1 MQMPN
6 EDMKVITV
14 MTRKGGAGK
23 TTLIRALASAAIR
36 DGKRCIIYDTDP
48 QQGMMNWA
56 ETLGISDPL
65 LSVEHLEFS
74 DELGTKTD
82 EAYEAGDVDY
92 IFVDTM
98 GAAGAW
104 ADDLAAASDAILLPM
119 KLSMD
124 DWKSTNDTFEWYK
137 GLADRA
143 EDPSALPSFHV
154 VLSDVPAKQ
163 SKTELGFEDRAFEAF
178 PVISHFFMSR
188 KQHREAS
195 KEGLLHNLAEAK
207 RSGIN
212 PLGRIHAKHFDEAL
226 DEAAAI
232 LQEVTEA
239 A

>member
-1 MQMPN
+1 MAN
-6 EDMKVITV
+6 DNMKVVTV

-23 TTLIRALASAAIR
+23 TTLIRALASAAMR
-36 DGKRCIIYDTDP
+36 DGKRCIIFDTDP

-56 ETLGISDPL
+56 TSLGINDPL
-65 LSVEHLEFS
+65 LKVEHLEFS

-82 EAYEAGDVDY
+82 EAYDAGDVDY

-104 ADDLAAASDAILLPM
+104 ADDLAAASDVIILPM

-124 DWKSTNDTFEWYK
+124 DWKSTNDTYEWYR

-143 EDPSALPSFHV
+143 EDPDALPSFHV

-163 SKTELGFEDRAFEAF
+163 SKTELEFEDQAFDAF
-178 PVISHFFMSR
+178 PVVSHFFMSR

-195 KEGLLHNLAEAK
+195 KEGLLHTIAQTK

-212 PLGRIHAKHFDEAL
+212 PLGRVHAKYFDEAL

-232 LQEVTEA
+232 LKEVTEA

>member
-1 MQMPN
+1 MAN
-6 EDMKVITV
+6 DNMKVVTV

-23 TTLIRALASAAIR
+23 TTLIRALASAAMR
-36 DGKRCIIYDTDP
+36 DGKRCIIFDTDP

-56 ETLGISDPL
+56 NSLGINDPL
-65 LSVEHLEFS
+65 LRVEHLEFS

-82 EAYEAGDVDY
+82 EAYDAGDVDY

-104 ADDLAAASDAILLPM
+104 ADDLAAASDVIILPM

-124 DWKSTNDTFEWYK
+124 DWKSTNDTYEWYK

-143 EDPSALPSFHV
+143 EDPNALPSFHV

-163 SKTELGFEDRAFEAF
+163 SKTELEFEDQAFDAF
-178 PVISHFFMSR
+178 PVVSHFFMSR

-195 KEGLLHNLAEAK
+195 KEGLLHTIARAK
-207 RSGIN
+207 RNGVN
-212 PLGRIHAKHFDEAL
+212 PLGRVHAKHFDEAL

-232 LQEVTEA
+232 LKEVTEA

>member
-1 MQMPN
+1 MAN
-6 EDMKVITV
+6 EDMKVVAV
-14 MTRKGGAGK
+14 MSRKGGDGK
-23 TTLIRALASAAIR
+23 TTLIRALASAAMR
-36 DGKRCIIYDTDP
+36 YKKRCIIFDTDP

-56 ETLGISDPL
+56 TSLGINDPL
-65 LSVEHLEFS
+65 LTVEHLEFS

-82 EAYEAGDVDY
+82 EAYESGDVDY

-104 ADDLAAASDAILLPM
+104 ADDLAAASDVIILPM

-143 EDPSALPSFHV
+143 ENPEALPSFHV

-163 SKTELGFEDRAFEAF
+163 SKTELEFEDRAFDEF
-178 PVISHFFMSR
+178 PVVSHFFMSR

-195 KEGLLHNLAEAK
+195 KEGLLHTIAQAK

-212 PLGRIHAKHFDEAL
+212 PLGRVHAKYFDEAL

-232 LQEVTEA
+232 LKEVTEA

>member
-1 MQMPN
+1 MPN
-6 EDMKVITV
+6 DDMKVIAV
-14 MTRKGGAGK
+14 MSRKGGAGK
-23 TTLIRALASAAIR
+23 TTLIRALASAAMR

-56 ETLGISDPL
+56 TTIGINDPL
-65 LSVEHLEFS
+65 LIVEHLEFS

-82 EAYEAGDVDY
+82 EVYEEGNVDY

-137 GLADRA
+137 GLAERA

-163 SKTELGFEDRAFEAF
+163 SKTELEFEDRAFAAF
-178 PVISHFFMSR
+178 PVISNFFMSR

-195 KEGLLHNLAEAK
+195 KEGLLHTLAQAK
-207 RSGIN
+207 RSAKN
-212 PLGRIHAKHFDEAL
+212 PLTRVHAKHFEEAL
-226 DEAAAI
+226 EEAAAI
-232 LQEVTEA
+232 LKEVVEA

>member
-1 MQMPN
+1 MPN
-6 EDMKVITV
+6 ENMKVITV

-23 TTLIRALASAAIR
+23 TTLIRALASAAMR

-56 ETLGISDPL
+56 EMLKIDDPL
-65 LSVEHLEFS
+65 LKVEHLEYS
-74 DELGTKTD
+74 DQLGAKTD
-82 EAYEAGDVDY
+82 EAYEAGNIDY

-104 ADDLAAASDAILLPM
+104 ADDLASASDAILLPM

-137 GLADRA
+137 GLAERA
-143 EDPSALPSFHV
+143 EDPSALPSFRV

-163 SKTELGFEDRAFEAF
+163 SKTELEFEDRAFEAF
-178 PVISHFFMSR
+178 PVISNFFMSR

-195 KEGLLHNLAEAK
+195 KEGLLHDLAAAK

-212 PLGRIHAKHFDEAL
+212 PLGRVHARYFDEAL
-226 DEAAAI
+226 EEAGAI
-232 LQEVTEA
+232 LKEVTEA
-239 A
+239 K